1 MEKSAAVAKTS
12 QLDWFVLT
20 KKTVLMQRL
29 ADLVRTGHTMYVEG
43 QIPAEKAPYF
53 AAKLDS
59 LYLVGQNNL
68 QASRHRKAGNAS
80 FRLLMLATEGNA
92 QIRWFLLRTDGNA
105 PAEATR
111 EKWRNALEDRIN
123 LTGYELVRQTKP
135 GLAKPAYTW
144 RYTRDRAQELR
155 DAILHAIRSKRDD
168 ELRQLI
174 HNIYKTP
181 GFAGARDQVKKMAD
195 LIKDEWKRSR
205 RKDEPLPEIP
215 ARLGYVRR
223 LADVG
228 LKLSELG
235 VKVRSHRRGRD

>member
-59 LYLVGQNNL
+59 LYLVGQNKL

-80 FRLLMLATEGNA
+80 FRLLMLASEGDA
-92 QIRWFLLRTDGNA
+92 QIRWYLLRTDGRM
-105 PAEATR
+105 PAEASR
-111 EKWRNALEDRIN
+111 EKWRDAFDDRIA
-123 LTGYELVRQTKP
+123 LTGYELVRLTKP
-135 GLAKPAYTW
+135 GASAPVYTW
-144 RYTRDRAQELR
+144 RYTRERAQDLR
-155 DAILHAIRSKRDD
+155 DAILHAIRTKRDD

-174 HNIYKTP
+174 HSIFKTP
-181 GFAGARDQVKKMAD
+181 GFAGARDQVKKMVD
-195 LIKDEWKRSR
+195 LVKEEWKRSR
-205 RKDEPLPEIP
+205 GKAEPLPEIP

-223 LADVG
+223 LPDVG

-235 VKVRSHRRGRD
+235 VKVKAHR

>member
-1 MEKSAAVAKTS
+1 MEKRASVVQTG

-20 KKTVLMQRL
+20 KKTTLMQRL

-43 QIPAEKAPYF
+43 QIPAEKAHFF
-53 AAKLDS
+53 AAKLDA
-59 LYLVGQNNL
+59 LYLVGQNKL
-68 QASRHRKAGNAS
+68 QASRHRKIGNAS

-92 QIRWFLLRTDGNA
+92 QVHWFLLKTDGKA
-105 PAEATR
+105 PAEAAR

-155 DAILHAIRSKRDD
+155 EAILHAIRAKRDD

-174 HNIYKTP
+174 HSIYKTP
-181 GFAGARDQVKKMAD
+181 GFSGARDQVKKMAD

-205 RKDEPLPEIP
+205 RKDEPMPEIP
-215 ARLGYVRR
+215 VRLGYVRR
-223 LADVG
+223 LPDVG

-235 VKVRSHRRGRD
+235 VKVKAHR